1 MKILVIGS
9 GGREHA
15 LVWKLAQSP
24 RVSEL
29 FCAPGNAGTAQIATN
44 VAIPVNDQSSLL
56 KFAIA
61 EGIDLTVVGPDDAL
75 AAGIV
80 DHFEHAGLRI
90 FGPTQ
95 SAARLESSKVFAKEF
110 MQRHGIPTAASGHF
124 SDSAAAHRF
133 CQASRFPLVIKADG
147 LALGKGVIIAQ
158 TPWEAAQAINDI
170 MEKRQF
176 GAAGDQVVIE
186 EFLTGQECSVHAL
199 VDGGHYLLFPAA
211 QDHKQIFD
219 GDQGPNTGGM
229 GTFSPPQKLV
239 TPEIVERIHRE
250 VMEPFMA
257 GLKKDGL
264 LFRGLLFPG
273 VMVTQDGPKLLEF
286 NCRFGDPET
295 QVLLPRLK
303 SDLVDLLEATID
315 SKLDT
320 IQPEWDAR
328 AAVCV
333 IMASGGY
340 PGDYAKGKAITGIA
354 DAEAL
359 EGVTV
364 FHAGTQRVEGE
375 IVTSGG
381 RVLGVTALGADL
393 KAAQARAYEAVAKIH
408 FEGATFR
415 RDIGAKG
422 L

>member
-29 FCAPGNAGTAQIATN
+29 YCAPGNAGTAQIATN

-211 QDHKQIFD
+211 QDHKQIFE

-273 VMVTQDGPKLLEF
+273 VMVTQEGPKLLEF

-315 SKLDT
+315 GKLDT